1 MRTSDPV
8 ILYAGLDIIGGGL
21 STSAISCYQA
31 AKVQAGR
38 DIVNVNFIGQNNNA
52 GDVTS
57 IIAGRDILARQI
69 ISVSG
74 LPLDSTSTLKLY
86 GPGDFPG

>member
-1 MRTSDPV
+1 VLIKP
-8 ILYAGLDIIGGGL
+8 
-21 STSAISCYQA
+21 

-74 LPLDSTSTLKLY
+74 LL
-86 GPGDFPG
+86 